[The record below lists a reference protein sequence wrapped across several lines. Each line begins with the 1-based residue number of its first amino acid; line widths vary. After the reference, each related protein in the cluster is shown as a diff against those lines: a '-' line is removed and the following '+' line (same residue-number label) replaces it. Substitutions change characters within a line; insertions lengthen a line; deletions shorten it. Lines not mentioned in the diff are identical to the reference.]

1 MDVISLLKSALL
13 ALTAYLELRNKAF
26 YYDILTKSRSQQDA
40 IIDEIEKLRS
50 KPTNASADLADI
62 LRRRLGEERKFAE
75 HLSATYSKSQGWDS
89 NPNS

>member
-1 MDVISLLKSALL
+1 MDLIGLFKNALL

-26 YYDILTKSRSQQDA
+26 YYDILMKSRTQQDA
-40 IIDEIEKLRS
+40 LINEIEKLRS
-50 KPTNASADLADI
+50 KPTNTSADLADI